1 MEHFLIF
8 GIQII
13 GVLLRVLFQL
23 LELDKLS
30 PDDSF
35 GDVCK
40 MFWKRDKITVIIS
53 AVITFG
59 YGLFYFIVEEYAPD
73 SITANDY
80 FDLAFFGGALVIG
93 YGGQG
98 IVYKALGKSVEI
110 ANKKIDNYGKEENKE
125 G

>member
-1 MEHFLIF
+1 
-8 GIQII
+8 
-13 GVLLRVLFQL
+13 LLRVLLQL

-53 AVITFG
+53 AVITLG
-59 YGLFYFIVEEYAPD
+59 YGLFYFVADNYAPE
-73 SITANDY
+73 SIAENDY

-93 YGGQG
+93 YAGQG
-98 IVYKALGKSVEI
+98 IIYKALGKAVDI
-110 ANKKIDNYGKEENKE
+110 ANRKIEEQK
-125 G
+125 